1 MLKLK
6 INMKLCI
13 IGGGLTG
20 LSLARAL
27 IKKGLFVDIFLGKKS
42 LDFNRSRT
50 IGISNDNLIY
60 FNKEILDI
68 KKLLWDIKK
77 IEIYSEYLRN
87 EKILNFENNNKTLFA
102 ILRNYK
108 LQSKLLISLKKEKLC
123 KFKNNF
129 NYKLSNLKKYKLI
142 INCENNNYFSK
153 RFFARSLKKKYNSFA
168 YTTILKHKKI
178 RNNVASQTFTK
189 NGPLAFLP
197 LSELE
202 TSVVY
207 SIKNKKDINLEEL
220 IKKYNTKYSITNFG
234 ISHFF
239 ELKSSN
245 LRTYYYKNILAFGD
259 LLHRLHP
266 LAGQGF
272 NMTIR
277 DIQDLSNL
285 IDLKLKNGLEV
296 DNSICVDFQ
305 NNTRHKNYLFSSGI
319 DFIYEFFNLE
329 TKMDNNIISKSVR
342 LIGKNKFLNRTFKNL
357 ANRGFKI

>member
-6 INMKLCI
+6 IYMKLCI
-13 IGGGLTG
+13 LGGGLTG
-20 LSLARAL
+20 LSLAKSL
-27 IKKGLFVDIFLGKKS
+27 VKKGLSVDIFLSKKN
-42 LDFNRSRT
+42 LDFDSSRT

-60 FNKEILDI
+60 FSKEILDI

-77 IEIYSEYLRN
+77 IEIYSDNLKR
-87 EKILNFENNNKTLFA
+87 EKILNFENNNKSLFA
-102 ILRNYK
+102 ILRNNK
-108 LQSKLLISLKKEKLC
+108 LQSKLFTSLKKEKLC
-123 KFKNNF
+123 KFRNNF
-129 NYKLSNLKKYKLI
+129 NYQLSNLKNYGLI

-153 RFFARSLKKKYNSFA
+153 KYFARRLKKKYNSVA

-178 RNNVASQTFTK
+178 TNNVASQIFTK

-197 LSELE
+197 VSELQ

-207 SIKNKKDINLEEL
+207 SIKGKKNINLEEL
-220 IKKYNTKYSITNFG
+220 IKKYNTKYSIINFG
-234 ISHFF
+234 VSNFF

-245 LRTYYYKNILAFGD
+245 LRTYYHKNILAFGD

-277 DIQDLSNL
+277 DIRDLSNL
-285 IDLKLKNGLEV
+285 IEHKLKNGLEL
-296 DNSICVDFQ
+296 DNSICEDFQ
-305 NNTRHKNYLFSSGI
+305 NITRHKNYLFSSGI

-329 TKMDNNIISKSVR
+329 TKMNNNIISKSVK
-342 LIGKNKFLNRTFKNL
+342 LIGKNKFLNRTFKNI
-357 ANRGFKI
+357 ANRGFTI

>member
-1 MLKLK
+1 
-6 INMKLCI
+6 MKLCI

-20 LSLARAL
+20 LSLAKSL
-27 IKKGLFVDIFLGKKS
+27 TKKGLSVDIFLSKKS

-60 FNKEILDI
+60 FNKDILDI

-77 IEIYSEYLRN
+77 IEIYSDYLKN

-102 ILRNYK
+102 VVRNYK

-123 KFKNNF
+123 KFKSNF
-129 NYKLSNLKKYKLI
+129 NYKLSNLKRYKLI
-142 INCENNNYFSK
+142 INCENNNHFSK
-153 RFFARSLKKKYNSFA
+153 KFFAKSLKKKYDSFA

-178 RNNVASQTFTK
+178 KNNAASQIFTK

-207 SIKNKKDINLEEL
+207 SIKGKKNINLKEL
-220 IKKYNTKYSITNFG
+220 VKRFNTKYSITNFG
-234 ISHFF
+234 ISNFF

-245 LRTYYYKNILAFGD
+245 LRTYYFKNILAFGD

-277 DIQDLSNL
+277 DIQDLNNL
-285 IDLKLKNGLEV
+285 IDHRLKNGLEV
-296 DNSICVDFQ
+296 DNSICEDFQ
-305 NNTRHKNYLFSSGI
+305 NNTRHKNYLFSTGI

-329 TKMDNNIISKSVR
+329 TKIDNNIISKSVR
-342 LIGKNKFLNRTFKNL
+342 LIGKNKFLNKTFENI

>member
-1 MLKLK
+1 
-6 INMKLCI
+6 MKLCI
-13 IGGGLTG
+13 LGGGLTG
-20 LSLARAL
+20 LSLAKSL
-27 IKKGLFVDIFLGKKS
+27 VKKGLSIDIFLNKKKS
-42 LDFNRSRT
+42 DLNRSRT

-77 IEIYSEYLRN
+77 IEIYSDNLKN

-102 ILRNYK
+102 LIRNYQ
-108 LQSKLLISLKKEKLC
+108 LQSKLLTSLKKDSLC
-123 KFKNNF
+123 NFKNNF
-129 NYKLSNLKKYKLI
+129 DYNLSNLKKYKLI

-153 RFFARSLKKKYNSFA
+153 KFFARSLKKKYDSFA

-178 RNNVASQTFTK
+178 RNNTAFQIFTK
-189 NGPLAFLP
+189 YGPLAFLP
-197 LSELE
+197 LSEIE
-202 TSVVY
+202 TSIVY
-207 SIKNKKDINLEEL
+207 SIKGKKNINLKEL

-234 ISHFF
+234 IINFF

-245 LRTYYYKNILAFGD
+245 LRIYYHKNVLAFGD

-285 IDLKLKNGLEV
+285 IDLRLKNGLDL
-296 DNSICVDFQ
+296 DNSICENFQ
-305 NNTRHKNYLFSSGI
+305 NTTRYKNYLFSSGI
-319 DFIYEFFNLE
+319 DFIYEFFNFE

-342 LIGKNKFLNRTFKNL
+342 LIGKNKFLNRTFKNI

>member
-1 MLKLK
+1 
-6 INMKLCI
+6 MKLCI
-13 IGGGLTG
+13 LGGGLTG
-20 LSLARAL
+20 LSLAKSL
-27 IKKGLFVDIFLGKKS
+27 VKKGLSVDIFLSKKN
-42 LDFNRSRT
+42 LDFDSSRT

-77 IEIYSEYLRN
+77 IEIYSDNLKS

-102 ILRNYK
+102 ILRNYE
-108 LQSKLLISLKKEKLC
+108 LQSKLLTSLKKEKLC
-123 KFKNNF
+123 KFRNNF
-129 NYKLSNLKKYKLI
+129 NYQLSSFKNYGLI

-153 RFFARSLKKKYNSFA
+153 KYFARRLKKKYDSFA

-178 RNNVASQTFTK
+178 TNNVASQIFTK

-197 LSELE
+197 ISELK

-207 SIKNKKDINLEEL
+207 SIKGKKKINLEEL
-220 IKKYNTKYSITNFG
+220 IKKYNTKYSIINFG
-234 ISHFF
+234 TSNFF

-245 LRTYYYKNILAFGD
+245 LRTYYHKNILAFGD

-285 IDLKLKNGLEV
+285 IDLKLKNGLEI
-296 DNSICVDFQ
+296 DNSICEDFQ
-305 NNTRHKNYLFSSGI
+305 NITRHKNYLFSSGI

-329 TKMDNNIISKSVR
+329 TKMNNNIISKSVR
-342 LIGKNKFLNRTFKNL
+342 LIGKNKFLNSTFKYI
-357 ANRGFKI
+357 ANRGFRI

>member
-1 MLKLK
+1 MK
-6 INMKLCI
+6 ICI
-13 IGGGLTG
+13 LGGGLTG
-20 LSLARAL
+20 LSLAKSL
-27 IKKGLFVDIFLGKKS
+27 VKKGLSVDIFLSKKN
-42 LDFNRSRT
+42 LDFDSSRT

-77 IEIYSEYLRN
+77 IEIYSDNLKS
-87 EKILNFENNNKTLFA
+87 EKILNFENNNKSLFA
-102 ILRNYK
+102 ILRNNE
-108 LQSKLLISLKKEKLC
+108 LQSKLLTSLKKEKLC
-123 KFKNNF
+123 KFRNNF
-129 NYKLSNLKKYKLI
+129 NYQLSNLKNYGLI

-153 RFFARSLKKKYNSFA
+153 KYFARRLKKKYNSVA

-178 RNNVASQTFTK
+178 TNNVASQIFTK

-197 LSELE
+197 LSELQ

-207 SIKNKKDINLEEL
+207 SIKGKKNINLEEL
-220 IKKYNTKYSITNFG
+220 IKKYNTKYSIINFG
-234 ISHFF
+234 VSNFF

-245 LRTYYYKNILAFGD
+245 LRTYYHKNILAFGD

-285 IDLKLKNGLEV
+285 IDLKLKNGLEI
-296 DNSICVDFQ
+296 DNSICEDFQ
-305 NNTRHKNYLFSSGI
+305 NITRHKNYLFSSGI

-329 TKMDNNIISKSVR
+329 SKMNNNIITKSVR
-342 LIGKNKFLNRTFKNL
+342 LIGKNKFLNRTFKNI
-357 ANRGFKI
+357 ANRGFRI

>member
-1 MLKLK
+1 
-6 INMKLCI
+6 MKLCI
-13 IGGGLTG
+13 LGGGLTG
-20 LSLARAL
+20 LSLAKSL
-27 IKKGLFVDIFLGKKS
+27 IKKGLSVDIFLSKKS

-50 IGISNDNLIY
+50 IGISNDNLLY

-77 IEIYSEYLRN
+77 IEIYSDNLRN

-102 ILRNYK
+102 ILRNFE
-108 LQSKLLISLKKEKLC
+108 LQSKLLTSLKKEKLC
-123 KFKNNF
+123 KFKKNF

-153 RFFARSLKKKYNSFA
+153 KFFARRLKKKYNSFA

-178 RNNVASQTFTK
+178 KNNVASQIFTK

-197 LSELE
+197 LSEYE

-207 SIKNKKDINLEEL
+207 SIKGKKNTNLKEL
-220 IKKYNTKYSITNFG
+220 IKRYNTKYSITNFG
-234 ISHFF
+234 TSNFF

-245 LRTYYYKNILAFGD
+245 LRTYYHKNILAFGD

-285 IDLKLKNGLEV
+285 VNSKLSNGLEV
-296 DNSICVDFQ
+296 DNSICEDFQ
-305 NNTRHKNYLFSSGI
+305 NTTRHKNYLFSSGI

-329 TKMDNNIISKSVR
+329 TKMNNNLISKSVR
-342 LIGKNKFLNRTFKNL
+342 LIGKNKFLNRTFKNI
-357 ANRGFKI
+357 ANRGLKI

>member
-13 IGGGLTG
+13 LGGGLTG
-20 LSLARAL
+20 LSLAKSL
-27 IKKGLFVDIFLGKKS
+27 VKKGLSVDIFLSKKNLYFDS
-42 LDFNRSRT
+42 SRT

-77 IEIYSEYLRN
+77 IEIYSDNLKS
-87 EKILNFENNNKTLFA
+87 EKILNFENNNKSLFA
-102 ILRNYK
+102 ILRNNE
-108 LQSKLLISLKKEKLC
+108 LQSKLLTSLKKEKLC
-123 KFKNNF
+123 KFRNNF
-129 NYKLSNLKKYKLI
+129 NYQLSNLKNYGLI

-153 RFFARSLKKKYNSFA
+153 KYFARRLKKKYNSVA

-178 RNNVASQTFTK
+178 TNNVASQIFTK

-197 LSELE
+197 LSELQ

-207 SIKNKKDINLEEL
+207 SIKGKKNINLEEL
-220 IKKYNTKYSITNFG
+220 IKKYNTKYSIINFG
-234 ISHFF
+234 VSNFF

-245 LRTYYYKNILAFGD
+245 LRTYYHKNILAFGD

-277 DIQDLSNL
+277 DIRDLSNL
-285 IDLKLKNGLEV
+285 IEHKLKNGLEL
-296 DNSICVDFQ
+296 DNSICEDFQ
-305 NNTRHKNYLFSSGI
+305 NITRHKNYLFSSGI

-329 TKMDNNIISKSVR
+329 SKMNNNIITKSVR
-342 LIGKNKFLNRTFKNL
+342 LIGKNKFLNRTFKNI
-357 ANRGFKI
+357 ANRGFRI